1 MCPTKV
7 DPPVP
12 AEQPTEAAREDQTN
26 AAMQSSSS
34 PGFHRL
40 GLLWRLA
47 ARSYHSCPEASSART
62 EAIAVEGRED
72 PRTLRDSE
80 ELDVKR

>member
-1 MCPTKV
+1 MKV

-12 AEQPTEAAREDQTN
+12 AEQPTEAAREDRTN

-47 ARSYHSCPEASSART
+47 ARSYQSCPEASSART

-72 PRTLRDSE
+72 PRTLRDNE
-80 ELDVKR
+80 KLDVKR

>member
-1 MCPTKV
+1 MKV

-12 AEQPTEAAREDQTN
+12 AERPIEAAHEDQTN

-34 PGFHRL
+34 PGFHHL

-47 ARSYHSCPEASSART
+47 ARSYHSCPAASSART
-62 EAIAVEGRED
+62 KAIAVEGRED
-72 PRTLRDSE
+72 PRTLRDTE
-80 ELDVKR
+80 ELDVRR